1 MKMKMAILSLCGVM
15 VLGACG
21 KQEDAKVC
29 ECENSST
36 TTQTEATDGVVEK
49 PETTE
54 EVKENKIERV
64 GLGDTLVVSEDGVDL
79 YEITFDK
86 AFLTDERNQF
96 SDDTSENVIV
106 LEYTYKNLGIEDGLS
121 IFEGLHFK
129 VYDANGAA
137 LSSYPAGAELYGG
150 RVSVGRSGTSQKAFG
165 FNGDPQQT
173 LEIEIFDSLFNST
186 PLAIVEVQAQ

>member
-1 MKMKMAILSLCGVM
+1 MKMKLAIMSLCGIM

-21 KQEDAKVC
+21 KQEDTKVC

-49 PETTE
+49 PETEE

-64 GLGDTLVVSEDGVDL
+64 GLGDSLIVSKDGVDL
-79 YEITFDK
+79 YEITFNK

-106 LEYTYKNLGIEDGLS
+106 LEYTYKNLSDEDGLN
-121 IFEGLHFK
+121 IFEGSDYR

-137 LSSYPAGAELYGG
+137 LSTYPAVGLMYGG
-150 RVSVGRSGTSQKAFG
+150 EVSVGRSGTSQEAFG

>member
-1 MKMKMAILSLCGVM
+1 MKMKLAIMSLCGVM

-21 KQEDAKVC
+21 NQEDAKVS
-29 ECENSST
+29 ENSST
-36 TTQTEATDGVVEK
+36 TTQTTDGVVEK
-49 PETTE
+49 PETKE

-64 GLGDTLVVSEDGVDL
+64 GLGDTLVVSENGVDL

-106 LEYTYKNLGIEDGLS
+106 LEYTYKNLSVEDGLNV
-121 IFEGLHFK
+121 FEGTDFR

-137 LSSYPAGAELYGG
+137 LSTYPAGAELYGG
-150 RVSVGRSGTSQKAFG
+150 TVSVGRSGTSQEAFG

-173 LEIEIFDSLFNST
+173 LEIEIYGSLFNAT

>member
-1 MKMKMAILSLCGVM
+1 MKMKLAIMSLCGIM

-21 KQEDAKVC
+21 KQEDAKVN
-29 ECENSST
+29 ENSST
-36 TTQTEATDGVVEK
+36 TTQTTDGVVEK

-106 LEYTYKNLGIEDGLS
+106 LEYTYKNLSVEDGLNV
-121 IFEGLHFK
+121 FEGTDFR

-137 LSSYPAGAELYGG
+137 LSTYPAGAELYGG
-150 RVSVGRSGTSQKAFG
+150 TVSVGRSGTSQEAFG

-173 LEIEIFDSLFNST
+173 LEIEIYGSLFNAT

>member
-1 MKMKMAILSLCGVM
+1 MKMKLAIVSLCGVM

-29 ECENSST
+29 ENSST
-36 TTQTEATDGVVEK
+36 TTQTQTTNGEVEK
-49 PETTE
+49 QETKE

-64 GLGDTLVVSEDGVDL
+64 GLGDALVVSEDGVDL

-106 LEYTYKNLGIEDGLS
+106 LEYTYKNLSVEDGLNV
-121 IFEGLHFK
+121 FEGTDFR

-137 LSSYPAGAELYGG
+137 LSTYPAVGLMYGG
-150 RVSVGRSGTSQKAFG
+150 EVSIGRIGTTQEAIG
-165 FNGDPQQT
+165 FNGDAHQT
-173 LEIEIFDSLFNST
+173 LEIEIYNPYAGST
-186 PLAIVEVQAQ
+186 PLAIVEVQPE